1 MEITVS
7 SEQGRVPVKVFH
19 IVGDVDTESYEQL
32 QTKARQE
39 INAGTRYIVLD
50 LAEVPYISS
59 YGIRAISQIFNWLRD
74 SSKDE
79 SDSEISQGVRAG
91 TYQSHHLI
99 LVNPSSRV
107 MKVLKETGLDMYVH
121 VDHDV
126 KAAVSSF

>member
-19 IVGDVDTESYEQL
+19 IIGDVDTESYEQL
-32 QTKARQE
+32 QTRARQE

-50 LAEVPYISS
+50 LADVPYISS

-79 SDSEISQGVRAG
+79 SDSEISQGVRSG
-91 TYQSHHLI
+91 TYQSHHLK

-107 MKVLKETGLDMYVH
+107 MKVLKETGLDMYVQ

-126 KAAVSSF
+126 RTAVSSF